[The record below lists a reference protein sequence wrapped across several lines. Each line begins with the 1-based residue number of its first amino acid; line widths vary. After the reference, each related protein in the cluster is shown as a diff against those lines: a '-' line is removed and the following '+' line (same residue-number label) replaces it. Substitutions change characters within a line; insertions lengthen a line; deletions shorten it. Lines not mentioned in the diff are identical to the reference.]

1 MAKSGHRVGGRHHR
15 YNGSGHSSIKGYDT
29 KNAPEQSSA
38 NKVDPGKHH
47 QASYMPG
54 IGKGHGVSHMGS
66 GERRGLEHLPR
77 ALKGRG
83 GY

>member
-1 MAKSGHRVGGRHHR
+1 MAREGRVGGRHHR

-29 KNAPEQSSA
+29 KNAPEQSTA
-38 NKVDPGKHH
+38 NKNDPGKHH

-54 IGKGHGVSHMGS
+54 IGSGHSVSHVGA
-66 GERRGLEHLPR
+66 GERRGLMHLNPAKAR
-77 ALKGRG
+77 T